1 MYLTRQDDLFSSRYF
16 KNHEKRFIG
25 ANKASGIYMIESTI
39 RINATRMLSFGKQ
52 RVVFMIL
59 EKKEL

>member
-1 MYLTRQDDLFSSRYF
+1 
-16 KNHEKRFIG
+16 
-25 ANKASGIYMIESTI
+25 MIESTI